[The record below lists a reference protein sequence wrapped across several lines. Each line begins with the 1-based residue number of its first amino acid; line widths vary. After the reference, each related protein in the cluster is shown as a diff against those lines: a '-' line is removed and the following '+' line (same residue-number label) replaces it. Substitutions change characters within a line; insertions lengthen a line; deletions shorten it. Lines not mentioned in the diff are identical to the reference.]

1 MLNRLKISLIL
12 APLALTMLVGV
23 YIYTLWS
30 KEKERSA
37 EIPFDST
44 GAMNRDL
51 LKFHQM
57 RGSFPA
63 KLEDLE
69 GTVWEKKER
78 NYVSDGRSL
87 IHRNYFYVYA
97 RVNHHQFTLWAI
109 PIGKEREEAPTFFI
123 IGNPNSKRSWKGP
136 PIPST
141 DIDKLSLTPTTIKLN
156 MLGLVEQP
164 NTAPEMIKR

>member
-12 APLALTMLVGV
+12 APLALTILVGV

-30 KEKERSA
+30 TEKERSA

-44 GAMNRDL
+44 AAINRDL
-51 LKFHQM
+51 LKYHQK

-78 NYVSDGRSL
+78 NFVSNGRSL
-87 IHRNYFYVYA
+87 IHRNFFYVYA

-109 PIGKEREEAPTFFI
+109 PIGKEREEAPTFFF
-123 IGNPNSKRSWKGP
+123 IGNPRSKRSWKGP
-136 PIPST
+136 PVPLT
-141 DIDKLSLTPTTIKLN
+141 DIDKLSLTPTPIKLN
-156 MLGLVEQP
+156 MLGLVEQH
-164 NTAPEMIKR
+164 NAPP